1 MKQRLLKV
9 IKTGAVIV
17 IIGCAYALFYM
28 KTGFGIPCV
37 FNLITGLRCPGCGIT
52 HMAVNLLRLDF
63 AAAFSSNRAVFV
75 MLPVLAYLLCAKL
88 YRYIRYGKTDEP
100 KHETVIEIIMIAV
113 LVAFGILRNIISG
126 L

>member
-17 IIGCAYALFYM
+17 IIGCAYALFYV

-37 FNLITGLRCPGCGIT
+37 FHLVTGLQCPGCGIT
-52 HMAVNLLRLDF
+52 RMAVNLLKLDF
-63 AAAFSSNRAVFV
+63 AAAFSCNRAVFV
-75 MLPVLAYLLCAKL
+75 MLPALAYLLCAKL
-88 YRYIRYGKTDEP
+88 YRYIRYGKTAEP
-100 KHETVIEIIMIAV
+100 KHETMMEIMMIAV
-113 LVAFGILRNIISG
+113 LVVFGILRNIISG

>member
-9 IKTGAVIV
+9 IKTGAVIAA
-17 IIGCAYALFYM
+17 IGCAYALFYM

-37 FNLITGLRCPGCGIT
+37 FHLITGLQCPGCGVSR
-52 HMAVNLLRLDF
+52 MAMNLLRLDF
-63 AAAFSSNRAVFV
+63 AAAFSCNRAVFLMV
-75 MLPVLAYLLCAKL
+75 PALLYLLCAKL